1 MTKWRI
7 RRRLTGLRINS
18 RPVDCLAIA
27 ESMSRHLRS
36 GSSLTAS
43 LGAAGRSHPQ
53 EWVFTVLRSV
63 TSGDSLADA
72 VTARLARETDERR
85 PHGDVVLA
93 LQVIG
98 LAARVG
104 GEPTRHIDALV
115 ETLRSRRHAAAD
127 RLTQASTAIASI
139 RLLTW
144 LPLVCAVWMVL
155 DDSAV
160 REVLFASPIGWACLI
175 SGVVFNLLGRQ
186 WTNRLVRRA

>member
-1 MTKWRI
+1 MTTRRI
-7 RRRLTGLRINS
+7 RRRLACLRLDA

-53 EWVFTVLRSV
+53 EWTFTVLRSV
-63 TSGDSLADA
+63 ASGDSLADA
-72 VTARLARETDERR
+72 VATRLDRETVERH
-85 PHGDVVLA
+85 PDGDIVLT

-104 GEPTRHIDALV
+104 GEPARHIDALV

-127 RLTQASTAIASI
+127 RLTHASTAIASI

-144 LPLVCAVWMVL
+144 LPIVCAVWMVL

-160 REVLFASPIGWACLI
+160 REVLVASPIGWVCLV
-175 SGVVFNLLGRQ
+175 SGVVFNLIGRQ